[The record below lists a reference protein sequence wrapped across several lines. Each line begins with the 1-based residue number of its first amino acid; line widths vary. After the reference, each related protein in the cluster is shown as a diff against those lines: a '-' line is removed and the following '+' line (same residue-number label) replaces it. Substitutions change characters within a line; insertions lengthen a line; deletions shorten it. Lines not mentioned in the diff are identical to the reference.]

1 MDKEERKI
9 FEVMGGSIIVM
20 PAGQAT
26 INDEETGAPKEI
38 EWGEKVIV
46 RYLSKEVKMPIEV
59 ARVLLDA
66 VKTNKKVADA
76 IGVKGGGL
84 F

>member
-26 INDEETGAPKEI
+26 INDEDTGAPKEI

-46 RYLSKEVKMPIEV
+46 RYLAKEVKIPIEV

>member
-46 RYLSKEVKMPIEV
+46 RYLAKEVKIPIEV

>member
-1 MDKEERKI
+1 
-9 FEVMGGSIIVM
+9 M

-46 RYLSKEVKMPIEV
+46 RYLAKEVKIPIEV

>member
-26 INDEETGAPKEI
+26 INDEDTGAPKEI

-46 RYLSKEVKMPIEV
+46 RYLAKEVKIPVEV

-66 VKTNKKVADA
+66 VKTNKKIADA

>member
-26 INDEETGAPKEI
+26 INDEDTGAPKEI

-46 RYLSKEVKMPIEV
+46 RYLAKEVKIPIEV

-66 VKTNKKVADA
+66 VKTNKKIADA

>member
-26 INDEETGAPKEI
+26 INDEDTGAPKEI

-46 RYLSKEVKMPIEV
+46 RYLAKEVKIPVEV

>member
-1 MDKEERKI
+1 MDKEERKV
-9 FEVMGGSIIVM
+9 FEIMGGSIIVM

-26 INDEETGAPKEI
+26 ITDEDTGAPKEI

-46 RYLSKEVKMPIEV
+46 RYLAKEVKIPVEV

>member
-9 FEVMGGSIIVM
+9 FEISGGFIIVM

-26 INDEETGAPKEI
+26 ITDEDTGTPKEI
-38 EWGEKVIV
+38 EWGEKVVV
-46 RYLSKEVKMPIEV
+46 RYLTKEVKIPIEV
-59 ARVLLDA
+59 ARVLLDG
-66 VKTNKKVADA
+66 VKTNKKIADA

>member
-20 PAGQAT
+20 PAGQGT
-26 INDEETGAPKEI
+26 ITDEDTGIPKEI

-46 RYLSKEVKMPIEV
+46 RYLAKEVKIPIEV
-59 ARVLLDA
+59 ARVLLDG
-66 VKTNKKVADA
+66 VKNNKKIAEA

>member
-26 INDEETGAPKEI
+26 ISDEDTGAQKEI

-46 RYLSKEVKMPIEV
+46 RYLAKEVKIPIEV

-66 VKTNKKVADA
+66 VKTNKKIADA